1 MSWYDENNPSGAE
14 ENDWYKPN
22 YTKSSFMEQ
31 ISRLNAELEQENA
44 VKRPEA
50 QLPGGRK
57 TRGVALVVCAL
68 LILFG
73 AVYAFFNADSTSDAV
88 NDDGMPKSYQTYLE
102 DYYSTSSATPADIR
116 LEKVTDRGSLTLRTS
131 TGAAQTLSFSEIFD
145 KCSPSVVGIK
155 CVDGKDAESYS
166 WGSGIVVSSDGYI
179 LTNTH
184 VIDGSDRATVTL
196 SSGESCDAKLVAAD
210 SQTDIAIL
218 KIEKTGL
225 KAATFAN
232 SAAVR
237 TGESVCAIGNPLS
250 PDYSLTMTSGIISAT
265 DREVS
270 YNGTVMTL
278 LQTDTSINGGNS
290 GGALFNDRGE
300 VIGITNMKIVSSYSN
315 VEGIGFAIPS
325 NTIESVVKALMQ
337 DGAVYGRSTIGVTV
351 GPISEDIADYYNIPN
366 GLYVS
371 EVLENSDAQKQGI
384 KKGDII
390 VKVNGVDAHATSD
403 IAEAKAKLSVG
414 DTIDFT
420 IWRSGETFDVSVKI
434 MDAADIYNSK

>member
-1 MSWYDENNPSGAE
+1 MSWYDNND
-14 ENDWYKPN
+14 NWYKPN
-22 YTKSSFMEQ
+22 YTQPTSRNAQSSVQ
-31 ISRLNAELEQENA
+31 
-44 VKRPEA
+44 RPEA

-57 TRGVALVVCAL
+57 TRVGALIFCAVL
-68 LILFG
+68 LIVS
-73 AVYAFFNADSTSDAV
+73 AVYAFLNADWSSDAV
-88 NDDGMPKSYQTYLE
+88 NDDGMPKSYQTYFE
-102 DYYSTSSATPADIR
+102 DYYSSSSTTPADIS
-116 LEKVTDRGSLTLRTS
+116 LERVANRGSMSLNVAS
-131 TGAAQTLSFSEIFD
+131 GGAQKLSFSEIFD
-145 KCSPSVVGIK
+145 KCAPTVVGIK
-155 CVDGKDAESYS
+155 CFDGKDAESYS

-184 VIDGSDRATVTL
+184 VIDGGRRATVQL
-196 SSGESCDAKLVAAD
+196 SNGDTCEAKLVAAD

-225 KAATFAN
+225 TAATFA
-232 SAAVR
+232 SSSSVH
-237 TGESVCAIGNPLS
+237 TGDSVCAIGNPLS

-278 LQTDTSINGGNS
+278 LQTDASINGGNS
-290 GGALFNDRGE
+290 GGPLFNDRGQ

-325 NTIESVVKALMQ
+325 DTLSVVVDSLMA

-351 GPISEDIADYYNIPN
+351 GPIADDIADYYDIPN
-366 GLYVS
+366 GLYVC

-390 VKVNGVDAHATSD
+390 VKVNDREAHSTSD
-403 IAEAKAKLSVG
+403 IAEEKAKLDVG
-414 DTIDFT
+414 DTITFT
-420 IWRSGETFDVSVKI
+420 VWRSGSTFEVSVKI
-434 MDAADIYNSK
+434 MDSVDIYNAK